1 MVIKKQN
8 LSENQSRASDPT
20 QNVWV
25 QANAGTGKT
34 SVLVQRLLRILFRS
48 NNSEKSGILCLTYT
62 NAGASE
68 MRNRILAAL
77 RVWAYAD
84 DNELRGLL
92 AGVSHNN
99 PPVDED
105 LAMAR
110 EIFYEYID
118 NPQILKIH
126 TIHGFCEEIL
136 RRFPIEA
143 GIPPEWG
150 LVIGPNQTRLQ
161 KDVFQE
167 LINGHGDASL
177 NFAFAR
183 ILDQVSEHSLDEL
196 LTILTGQYKHFFQLS
211 NNFNNRQQFID
222 TINNSLNIKYNSQ
235 PAADEFYS
243 LSAARNREQI
253 AELVTADIASSK
265 KPAGYLIKV
274 QGAVKMFAANNY
286 APLKNDDWEEYKS
299 AFLTAAGTKIV
310 HIAKK
315 DYLAE
320 EQDLV
325 YSLNQENINKEIFE
339 NTIALYD
346 LTAAFAQKY
355 RETKLSRCLM
365 DFDDL
370 ILYTKK
376 LFSDPEMM
384 GWVLSQLD
392 ISLRHILV
400 DEAQDTSPEQWE
412 ILNALTA
419 DFMTDGDKGDNPH
432 TFFVVG
438 DTKQS
443 IYSFQGAD
451 PAAFEKSKQAVTNQI
466 KNDARQIIDV
476 PLEQSF
482 RSTAPILSAVNHFFN
497 DVSISNLANFIN
509 NSHKCFRLDDKG
521 LVELHPLSK
530 PAENQDS
537 ATGRRQ
543 FILEIAGKI
552 ENLIKNEQSD
562 DPARRILPS
571 DIMVLVQRRRPY
583 AAPLIAELQKSG
595 IPVAGSDRIKLPEFP
610 AIRDLLNLIRF
621 CLDIGND
628 YALSCVLKSPLFQ
641 LGESELYE
649 LCHNRGKT
657 NLFNRINELNIDIYT
672 KLQHI
677 LEWAKLSPY
686 SFFMRVLNTD
696 KRREKMI
703 AALGPQIIDPLEEF
717 LTICLSYERTRPG
730 GLCEFIEWFI
740 QGGSEITRDVDAAAG
755 VRIATVHGSKGL
767 ESPIVFLI
775 DTTRNPRSANAMR
788 IAEPIEI
795 SGGTHHAFL
804 WRGRTAESESFSAV
818 TDARYKTRL
827 AEYYRLLYVAMTRAR
842 DRLYIYG
849 FDHNKMP
856 PADAWHTQ
864 LTQILSLHQ
873 DAKISE
879 NGIISIAN

>member
-1 MVIKKQN
+1 MCAKQN

-48 NNSEKSGILCLTYT
+48 NHLEQSGILCLTYT

-77 RVWAYAD
+77 REWAYAD
-84 DNELRGLL
+84 DNALRELLI
-92 AGVSHNN
+92 GVSHNN
-99 PPVDED
+99 PPNFDD
-105 LAMAR
+105 LAAAR
-110 EIFYEYID
+110 AIFYEYID
-118 NPQILKIH
+118 NPQMLKIR

-150 LVIGPNQTRLQ
+150 LVSGANQTILQ

-167 LINGHGDASL
+167 LINSRGEASL
-177 NFAFAR
+177 NSAFAR

-196 LTILTGQYKHFFQLS
+196 LGILTSQYKHFFHPN
-211 NNFNNRQQFID
+211 NNFNNKQQFID
-222 TINNSLNIKYNSQ
+222 TINNYLNIKYNSK

-243 LSAARNREQI
+243 DRAIQNRKQI
-253 AELVTADIASSK
+253 AELVTAEIASSK
-265 KPAGYLIKV
+265 KPSGYLIKV
-274 QGAVKMFAANNY
+274 QNAIKKFSENNY
-286 APLKNDDWEEYKS
+286 AHMQNDDWEEYKS
-299 AFLTAAGTKIV
+299 AFLTATETRIINV
-310 HIAKK
+310 SKK
-315 DYLAE
+315 DYLAA

-325 YSLNQENINKEIFE
+325 YNLNQENTNFEILR

-346 LTAAFAQKY
+346 LTAAFAKKY
-355 RETKLSRCLM
+355 KKIKLSRHLL

-370 ILYTKK
+370 ILYTNK
-376 LFSDPEMM
+376 LFIDPETF

-392 ISLRHILV
+392 VSLHHILV

-412 ILNALTA
+412 ILNALTT
-419 DFMTDGDKGDNPH
+419 DFMTDGDKGNNPH

-451 PAAFEKSKQAVTNQI
+451 PAAFEKSKQAIADQI

-482 RSTAPILSAVNHFFN
+482 RSTAPILSAVNHFFS

-509 NSHKCFRLDDKG
+509 NSHKCFRLDDSG
-521 LVELHPLSK
+521 LVEIHPISK

-537 ATGRRQ
+537 ATGRKQ

-552 ENLIKNEQSD
+552 ENLLAKPNVK
-562 DPARRILPS
+562 PS
-571 DIMVLVQRRRPY
+571 DIMVLVQRRHPY
-583 AAPLIAELQKSG
+583 AAPLIAELQKRG
-595 IPVAGSDRIKLPEFP
+595 IPVAGSDRIRLPEFP
-610 AIRDLLNLIRF
+610 AIRDLLNLTRF
-621 CLDIGND
+621 CLDTAND
-628 YALSCVLKSPLFQ
+628 YALACALKSPLFQ

-649 LCHNRGKT
+649 LCHNRSKSH
-657 NLFNRINELNIDIYT
+657 LFSRINELNTDINT
-672 KLQHI
+672 KLKDI
-677 LEWAKLSPY
+677 LEWTELAPY

-696 KRREKMI
+696 NRREKMI
-703 AALGPQIIDPLEEF
+703 AALGNQIIDPLEEF
-717 LTICLSYERTRPG
+717 LTICLSYERTKPG
-730 GLCEFIEWFI
+730 GLREFIEWFI
-740 QGGSEITRDVDAAAG
+740 KGGSEITRDVDASAG
-755 VRIATVHGSKGL
+755 VRIVTVHSSKGL
-767 ESPIVFLI
+767 ESPIVFLV
-775 DTTRNPRSANAMR
+775 DTVRNPRSASSVR
-788 IAEPIEI
+788 IAEPAAIDNK
-795 SGGTHHAFL
+795 AFL
-804 WRGRTAESESFSAV
+804 WRGRAIESESFSA
-818 TDARYKTRL
+818 AINNRYKMQL

-842 DRLYIYG
+842 DQLYIYG
-849 FDHNKMP
+849 FDHHQTP

-864 LTQILSLHQ
+864 LTQVLSQHQ
-873 DAKISE
+873 DAKINE
-879 NGIISIAN
+879 NGVISIAN